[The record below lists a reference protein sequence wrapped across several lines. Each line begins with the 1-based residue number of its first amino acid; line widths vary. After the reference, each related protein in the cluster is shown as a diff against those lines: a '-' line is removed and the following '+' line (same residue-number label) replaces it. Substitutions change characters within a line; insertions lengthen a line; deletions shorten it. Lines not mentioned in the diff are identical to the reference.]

1 MACYAAAVLLAAFAA
16 LVALPSQAEAQ
27 TEVWS
32 GTLTVSDLGFS
43 EPGCSNSVS
52 GSHCSAL
59 LTDDDFTHD
68 STDYAVGI
76 IFLRTNG
83 QLEIEFDTDLTTA
96 TQGLTL
102 NVDGTAFAF
111 EDADSKRADARI
123 WFSSGLSW
131 SVGDT
136 VMLTLIEPPDAT
148 LSDLVLED
156 NAGTE
161 INLTPT
167 FVTGTMR
174 YTASVASSVSA
185 ITLTPTVNDA
195 SATVEYLNASNAAIT
210 DTDTATPALDA
221 PLVVGANTFKV
232 QVTAGNTTPATETYR
247 VVVTRATD
255 TTSPSPSLVRAE
267 VLVAG
272 NSVSV
277 TFDEALDLA
286 TEFLPAAV
294 VSAFTLTADGVE
306 LAIHTIG
313 GSGSGVLAI
322 RLPTGTV
329 ISQNQTVK
337 LSYNKTTAGTDALED
352 AAANEVASFTDFAV
366 TNNSTVV
373 NSAPTFPSST
383 AARSVAENT
392 AEGQNVGAVLTATDS
407 DGDTLTYTL
416 EGTDA
421 ASFALDT
428 TTTAGSARIRT
439 KMGVTYNH
447 EAQSTYTVVVK
458 ADDGNGGTA
467 TVTVTITVTDVTEP
481 PGQPAAPSVTTTSG
495 STTSLDV
502 SWTAPANTG
511 PDIDSYDLR
520 YQKTTESTWTNGP
533 QNQTGTSA
541 AIGPGCRHGIPGA
554 GARHQRRGRQ
564 RLVASGTGTTDAA
577 GNTAAT
583 GNPEISG
590 TAQVGMTLEAAPGDI
605 ADADGLTGVSYS
617 YRWRRAE
624 VDIPGATSSNY
635 TLTSAD
641 YGQEIE
647 VRANFT
653 DDGGNA
659 EQRISA
665 ATLPVAPAAAA
676 CPSDAATVWC
686 TTLTVGHLLERTT
699 VISAWSRRDTRPGP
713 AARPTAAS
721 AAPPSGTSAST
732 TRSRRCTAAA
742 PRTCISRRRRTC
754 PPTGP
759 G

>member
-1 MACYAAAVLLAAFAA
+1 MACYAAGVLLAAFAA
-16 LVALPSQAEAQ
+16 LVALPLQAQAQ

-32 GTLTVSDLGFS
+32 GTLTVRDLGFS
-43 EPGCSNSVS
+43 LLGCSNTVATSN
-52 GSHCSAL
+52 CSSR

-68 STDYAVGI
+68 STDYAI
-76 IFLRTNG
+76 DFIFLRTNG

-96 TQGLTL
+96 TQGLEL
-102 NVDGTAFAF
+102 HVDGTAFAF
-111 EDADSKRADARI
+111 EDADSKLAAVRV
-123 WFSSGLSW
+123 WFNSGLSW
-131 SVGDT
+131 SVGDS
-136 VMLTLIEPPDAT
+136 VSLTLIEPPDAT

-156 NAGTE
+156 NAGTG

-255 TTSPSPSLVRAE
+255 TTAPSLVRAE

-373 NSAPTFPSST
+373 NNAPTFPSST

-392 AEGQNVGAVLTATDS
+392 AAGQNVGAVLTATDS
-407 DGDTLTYTL
+407 DGDALTYTL
-416 EGTDA
+416 EDTDA

-439 KMGVTYNH
+439 KTGVTYNH
-447 EAQSTYTVVVK
+447 EAKSSYTVVVK
-458 ADDGNGGTA
+458 ADDTKGGTD
-467 TVTVTITVTDVTEP
+467 TVTVTITVTDVNEP
-481 PGQPAAPSVTTTSG
+481 PGQPAAPTVTTVSG
-495 STTSLDV
+495 FSTHLSVDWL
-502 SWTAPANTG
+502 APTNTG

-533 QNQTGTSA
+533 QDEAPYATGGTVV
-541 AIGPGCRHGIPGA
+541 ITGLDA
-554 GARHQRRGRQ
+554 GTAYRVQVRATNVEGDGDWSP
-564 RLVASGTGTTDAA
+564 AGTGTTDAA

-605 ADADGLTGVSYS
+605 DDPDGLTGAIYS
-617 YRWRRAE
+617 YQWRRAGADGL
-624 VDIPGATSSNY
+624 DIPGATSSNY

-653 DDGGNA
+653 DEGGNA
-659 EQRISA
+659 ETADQRR
-665 ATLPVAPAAAA
+665 
-676 CPSDAATVWC
+676 DAA
-686 TTLTVGHLLERTT
+686 GR
-699 VISAWSRRDTRPGP
+699 AGRRRL
-713 AARPTAAS
+713 
-721 AAPPSGTSAST
+721 
-732 TRSRRCTAAA
+732 
-742 PRTCISRRRRTC
+742 SRRRRD
-754 PPTGP
+754 GLVHHADR
-759 G
+759 GASN